1 MPTNERKWWSH
12 EMDPRCFKRLH
23 RSLRDIDE
31 RWQVTLDIT
40 LDIHPSVSNDWT
52 LLRYGDGE

>member
-1 MPTNERKWWSH
+1 
-12 EMDPRCFKRLH
+12 MDPRCFKRLH

-31 RWQVTLDIT
+31 RWQVTLDII

-52 LLRYGDGE
+52 LLRYGDAE